1 MDELDHL
8 SLENVLDSKGSI
20 ILSWASKITLDKV
33 LEFTKRK

>member
-8 SLENVLDSKGSI
+8 PLENVLDSKGSVV
-20 ILSWASKITLDKV
+20 LSWASGITLDKV